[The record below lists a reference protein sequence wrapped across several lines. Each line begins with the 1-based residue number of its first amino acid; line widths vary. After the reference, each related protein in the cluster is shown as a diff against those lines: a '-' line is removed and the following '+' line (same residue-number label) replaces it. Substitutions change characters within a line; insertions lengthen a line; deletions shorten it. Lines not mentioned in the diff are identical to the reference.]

1 VTGSVTRVPLWF
13 GPAGRP
19 LFGWYHAPA
28 SANRRE
34 LAVVVCPPLGSEY
47 FNSYRSL
54 RHLAD
59 RLAENGVS
67 ALRFDYDGTGN
78 SAGQDEDPGRESAWI
93 ESIHAAMARLRAESG
108 IECLGLAGVRMG
120 ATLAAL
126 AAQDVDVSCL
136 ALWAP
141 CVSGRDYVRELK
153 AMDLTSASAS
163 AGGRDSPDLEAGG
176 CVMTEETQ
184 REIARIDLRHA
195 PPRAARILIARRD
208 DRPERD
214 LRDSWSAP
222 GRRIDQ
228 QTLPGLAQMLD
239 VPHHARVPDVA
250 IDSIVR
256 WIATEVGKAVTK
268 APDTGTGS
276 PVPDALFGSVS
287 ESFVQFGEGGSLFGV
302 LTEPA
307 DGAAKT
313 TAIVLL
319 SNAGATHHVGPG
331 RLYVL
336 LGRALSRAGFRCL
349 RLDLPGLGDSD
360 TGDAG
365 REGEPYIPEATSVIA
380 TATDAVAHAGV
391 AAPVIVMGLCSGAH
405 TAFQAALQLDRR
417 PVTEAVLINPL
428 TFYYRPGMS
437 LDEPA
442 TLPAG
447 HWRRY
452 ASYLGSVHGWSKL
465 LSVDLAV
472 LRRVLRALG
481 PSRASSSP
489 GSAPGNSLTG
499 DLERATSQ
507 GRALTFVFSRYDPGY
522 DLLVS
527 GAGRAVRRLARSG
540 QIRLWFI
547 DGANHTFDRRRPRA
561 EMIASIT
568 SHLSQRYL
576 R

>member
-1 VTGSVTRVPLWF
+1 VTRSFTRVPLWF
-13 GPAGRP
+13 GPSSRP

-28 SANRRE
+28 PAKRRE
-34 LAVVVCPPLGSEY
+34 LSVVVCPPLGPEY

-59 RLAENGVS
+59 RLAEHGIP

-78 SAGQDEDPGRESAWI
+78 SAGQDEDSGRESAWI
-93 ESIHAAMARLRAESG
+93 DSIHAAMARLRAESG
-108 IECLGLAGVRMG
+108 IECIGLAGVRMG

-126 AAQDVDVSCL
+126 ATRDVDVSCL
-136 ALWAP
+136 ALWSP
-141 CVSGRDYVRELK
+141 CVSGRDYVRELR
-153 AMDLTSASAS
+153 AMDLMSASAS
-163 AGGRDSPDLEAGG
+163 GARVSPDLEAGG
-176 CVMTEETQ
+176 CVMTGETQ
-184 REIARIDLRHA
+184 RDIARIDLRLA
-195 PPRAARILIARRD
+195 PPRAGRILHALRD

-239 VPHHARVPDVA
+239 VPHHARVPHVA

-256 WIATEVGKAVTK
+256 WIATEAGQAV
-268 APDTGTGS
+268 APAPATGTGS
-276 PVPDALFGSVS
+276 SLPDALIGSVS
-287 ESFVQFGEGGSLFGV
+287 ESFVQFGEHGALFGI
-302 LTEPA
+302 LTEAA

-313 TAIVLL
+313 VGTVLL

-331 RLYVL
+331 RLYVQL
-336 LGRALSRAGFRCL
+336 ARALAPAGFRCL

-360 TGDAG
+360 TGEAG
-365 REGEPYIPEATSVIA
+365 LEGQPYVPEATSVIA
-380 TATDAVAHAGV
+380 TATDAVAHDGS

-405 TAFQAALQLDRR
+405 TAFQAALQLDRS

-428 TFYYRPGMS
+428 AFYYTPGMS
-437 LDEPA
+437 LDDAP

-465 LSVDLAV
+465 QRVDLTV
-472 LRRVLRALG
+472 LWRVVRALG
-481 PSRASSSP
+481 RSRTSSSRS
-489 GSAPGNSLTG
+489 SAPDNRLAG
-499 DLERATSQ
+499 DLERVTSQ
-507 GRALTFVFSRYDPGY
+507 GKALTFVFSRYDPGY
-522 DLLVS
+522 DLLLS

-540 QIRLWFI
+540 QIRLWLI
-547 DGANHTFDRRRPRA
+547 DGANHTFDRRQPRA

-568 SHLSQRYL
+568 SHLSRRYH

>member
-1 VTGSVTRVPLWF
+1 VTGSVRRVPLWF
-13 GPAGRP
+13 GRASRP

-34 LAVVVCPPLGSEY
+34 LSVVVCPPLGTEY

-78 SAGQDEDPGRESAWI
+78 SAGQDEDPGRASAWI

-108 IECLGLAGVRMG
+108 IECIGLAGVRMG

-153 AMDLTSASAS
+153 AMDLTSAGAS
-163 AGGRDSPDLEAGG
+163 AGGRVSPDIEAGG

-195 PPRAARILIARRD
+195 PPRAGRILIAVRD

-214 LRDSWSAP
+214 LRESWSAP
-222 GRRIDQ
+222 ERRIDQ
-228 QTLPGLAQMLD
+228 QTLPGLAHMLA

-268 APDTGTGS
+268 APDPGTAS
-276 PVPDALFGSVS
+276 PLPDALIGSVS
-287 ESFVQFGEGGSLFGV
+287 ESFVRFGEGGSLFGV

-313 TAIVLL
+313 TATVLL

-365 REGEPYIPEATSVIA
+365 REGEPYVPEATSVIA

-405 TAFQAALQLDRR
+405 TAFQAALQLDRG
-417 PVTEAVLINPL
+417 PVSEAVLFNPL
-428 TFYYRPGMS
+428 S
-437 LDEPA
+437 D
-442 TLPAG
+442 
-447 HWRRY
+447 
-452 ASYLGSVHGWSKL
+452 
-465 LSVDLAV
+465 
-472 LRRVLRALG
+472 
-481 PSRASSSP
+481 
-489 GSAPGNSLTG
+489 
-499 DLERATSQ
+499 
-507 GRALTFVFSRYDPGY
+507 
-522 DLLVS
+522 
-527 GAGRAVRRLARSG
+527 
-540 QIRLWFI
+540 
-547 DGANHTFDRRRPRA
+547 
-561 EMIASIT
+561 
-568 SHLSQRYL
+568 
-576 R
+576 